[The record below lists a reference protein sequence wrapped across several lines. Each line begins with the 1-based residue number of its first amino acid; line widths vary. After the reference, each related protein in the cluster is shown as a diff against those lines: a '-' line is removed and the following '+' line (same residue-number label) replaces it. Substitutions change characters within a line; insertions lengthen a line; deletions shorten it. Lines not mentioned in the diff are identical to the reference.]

1 MCQSQIESPYKKSIF
16 GGKGFNEKLEY
27 YRNTN
32 EFFIIAEHNNIC
44 DQKNKKIYCNN
55 AQIKKEFIKF
65 SNFKSD
71 LIKYLNLH
79 PLTF

>member
-1 MCQSQIESPYKKSIF
+1 MNTPYKKSIF
-16 GGKGFNEKLEY
+16 GRKCCNGKLEY

-32 EFFIIAEHNNIC
+32 EFFIIAEHNDIC
-44 DQKNKKIYCNN
+44 NQKNKKIYDNN
-55 AQIKKEFIKF
+55 VQIEKEFIKF